1 MNKELNDKI
10 GIEVDEIVVLSG
22 SITTESF
29 NKSIQNIINLCA
41 DEAIDAANNER
52 NSWQNAGMAD
62 IGISSAIEA
71 IEKRMK

>member
-1 MNKELNDKI
+1 MNKEL
-10 GIEVDEIVVLSG
+10 IERVSNLLGETPQIVTAEI
-22 SITTESF
+22 
-29 NKSIQNIINLCA
+29 IIRMCA